1 MEAKDKL
8 TEIMIDIKA
17 EQKRFAEVKDEQK
30 QQSYENL
37 LKSYNESIDKLFNF
51 ISELQGVDNNR
62 VPTKSELESIE
73 MMLDIINKIDY
84 TTLDKLNRF
93 GGKAKS

>member
-1 MEAKDKL
+1 M
-8 TEIMIDIKA
+8 
-17 EQKRFAEVKDEQK
+17 RFLFVE
-30 QQSYENL
+30 
-37 LKSYNESIDKLFNF
+37 SYNESVDKLFSF
-51 ISELQGVDNNR
+51 ISELQNVDNNR
-62 VPTKSELESIE
+62 VPTKNEFESIE

>member
-1 MEAKDKL
+1 ME
-8 TEIMIDIKA
+8 
-17 EQKRFAEVKDEQK
+17 
-30 QQSYENL
+30 
-37 LKSYNESIDKLFNF
+37 SYNESVDKLFSF
-51 ISELQGVDNNR
+51 ISELQNVDNNR
-62 VPTKSELESIE
+62 VPTKNEFESIE

>member
-1 MEAKDKL
+1 ME
-8 TEIMIDIKA
+8 
-17 EQKRFAEVKDEQK
+17 
-30 QQSYENL
+30 
-37 LKSYNESIDKLFNF
+37 SYNEPVDKLFSF
-51 ISELQGVDNNR
+51 ISELQNVDNNR
-62 VPTKSELESIE
+62 VPTKNEFESIE